1 MSKKKHKKK
10 HKKMNHKHA
19 KTSFVVDCS
28 LYEGAEG
35 SWFEDWVKANID
47 RIMEIDKDGYPI
59 EISYPIH
66 GRIHLIEYDDR
77 DKFSMAGCAWL
88 ALQLLDRGC
97 RLFSSKNSFFVNTS
111 MTKSELKEIMNELM
125 PMLTRDPMF
134 WDMLKCCEES
144 KRFARG

>member
-59 EISYPIH
+59 EISHHHHPPPPQY
-66 GRIHLIEYDDR
+66 
-77 DKFSMAGCAWL
+77 L
-88 ALQLLDRGC
+88 AVGSVHQSLL
-97 RLFSSKNSFFVNTS
+97 L
-111 MTKSELKEIMNELM
+111 
-125 PMLTRDPMF
+125 
-134 WDMLKCCEES
+134 
-144 KRFARG
+144 